1 MTLRGIED
9 KHAALKAQ
17 QELSTQERSAATSH
31 FHKKQEQEEANKASA
46 KADVMPL
53 AIQKFTL
60 AHREETEKRRAEIE
74 ALKSSGNAQM
84 PAAQSYF
91 TKKAQEE
98 KATAT
103 QDAENERLKENP
115 VLTAAGAHFAKIEEQ
130 KKAEL
135 EELKESPVITH
146 AAGAHFAKIAQEEKE
161 RKAEAAKQREGGE
174 KPNLIATD
182 YFARKEN
189 EEKMARMESIRIA
202 REAAKQKS
210 VEPLPADYFAKQNE
224 ARLEAEKQAVLDGLK
239 DAPIAVRSKSKV
251 LYTQWFD
258 WFIACC

>member
-98 KATAT
+98 KAT

-146 AAGAHFAKIAQEEKE
+146 AAGAHFAKIAQEESKQVHGGRE
-161 RKAEAAKQREGGE
+161 KGTADETASKYLAKLQIEEQRLAELQIAAKSRE
-174 KPNLIATD
+174 
-182 YFARKEN
+182 
-189 EEKMARMESIRIA
+189 
-202 REAAKQKS
+202 
-210 VEPLPADYFAKQNE
+210 V
-224 ARLEAEKQAVLDGLK
+224 
-239 DAPIAVRSKSKV
+239 
-251 LYTQWFD
+251 
-258 WFIACC
+258 

>member
-98 KATAT
+98 KAK

-135 EELKESPVITH
+135 DELKENPEPMP
-146 AAGAHFAKIAQEEKE
+146 AGLAYFTNKAREESKQVHGGREKGTADETASKYLAKLQIEEQ
-161 RKAEAAKQREGGE
+161 RLAELQIAAKRCE
-174 KPNLIATD
+174 
-182 YFARKEN
+182 
-189 EEKMARMESIRIA
+189 
-202 REAAKQKS
+202 
-210 VEPLPADYFAKQNE
+210 V
-224 ARLEAEKQAVLDGLK
+224 
-239 DAPIAVRSKSKV
+239 
-251 LYTQWFD
+251 
-258 WFIACC
+258 